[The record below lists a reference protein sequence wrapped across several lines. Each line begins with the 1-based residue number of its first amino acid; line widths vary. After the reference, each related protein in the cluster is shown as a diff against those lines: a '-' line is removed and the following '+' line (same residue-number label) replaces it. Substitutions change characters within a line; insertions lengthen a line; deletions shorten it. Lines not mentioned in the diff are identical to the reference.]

1 MGEELSMQRQ
11 QFDTER
17 GFVLATALVMLSLL
31 TLMAV
36 AMFFTGRASVQ
47 VSSGAQH
54 STEGHYF
61 AETAVN
67 YMIWAMRND
76 AEFDSFA
83 YGGVG
88 PLFAIPTD
96 DPSNGDWSELTGN
109 TWVPGPTVVSD
120 TDPNGLI
127 GQVMYYD
134 NSPLYVSGAANRAI
148 IWPLPTDGGGND
160 VFPTLYNISADLPRY
175 IRLDID
181 SAGSVTPSIP
191 ALPHVAS
198 PASDGSDDVP
208 ENGAIVWLTSGNS
221 ATDIELDSAAGFPS
235 CAADTITG
243 GEVACDKTSGKW
255 LRTTG
260 TVAAGDLY
268 GVVVY
273 AIGYVGGRPSSI
285 IRAQIK

>member
-1 MGEELSMQRQ
+1 MLRQ
-11 QFDTER
+11 SVKHQETEQ

-36 AMFFTGRASVQ
+36 SMFFTGRTSVH
-47 VSSGAQH
+47 VSSSAQH

-76 AEFDSFA
+76 AEFDSFS
-83 YGGVG
+83 YGGG
-88 PLFAIPTD
+88 GALFVIPTD

-109 TWVPGPTVVSD
+109 TWIPGPTVVSD
-120 TDPNGLI
+120 TDSNGLI

-134 NSPLYVSGAANRAI
+134 NSPMSDRETRGGLGAI
-148 IWPLPTDGGGND
+148 VWPLPTSGGEP
-160 VFPTLYNISADLPRY
+160 VYPTLFNISTRLPRY

-181 SAGSVTPSIP
+181 SAGSVMPSIP
-191 ALPHVAS
+191 ALPHIAS
-198 PASDGSDDVP
+198 PATDGSDDVP

-221 ATDIELDSAAGFPS
+221 ATDFELDSAAGFPS
-235 CAADTITG
+235 CAANPITG
-243 GEVACDKTSGKW
+243 GEVACDKNSGKW

-260 TVAAGDLY
+260 TAAAGDLY